1 MLAGISNVNGGAN
14 LSKVLDDQE
23 RRRSW
28 NIARSLWTLRRQPP
42 LAPGKSSL
50 IYRQNVAGLW
60 LLYGAKP

>member
-14 LSKVLDDQE
+14 LSKVLDDRKGE
-23 RRRSW
+23 VMEHRLF
-28 NIARSLWTLRRQPP
+28 LWTLRRQPP